1 MGYRGL
7 QQKLIIIKEKEMKIR
22 FELNIKLFF
31 YAI

>member
-7 QQKLIIIKEKEMKIR
+7 QQKIIIINDKEMKIS

-31 YAI
+31 YVI